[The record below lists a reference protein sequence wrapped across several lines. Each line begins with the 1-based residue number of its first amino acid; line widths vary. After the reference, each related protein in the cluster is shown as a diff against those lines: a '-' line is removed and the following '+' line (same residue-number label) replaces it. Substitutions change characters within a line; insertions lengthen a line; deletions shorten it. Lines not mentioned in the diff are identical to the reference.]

1 MKVKNLVFA
10 LTIGICVLVFTAR
23 ADAQLANIAMA
34 ELYISIMDACEGW
47 LVKAGAI
54 ALELLAVTAVIG
66 FAIGMKDLVLAGN
79 ATLDSIVAFFV
90 RFSFQAGLMV
100 WLLNAPQRLS
110 LITMSI
116 KKIGSEI
123 SGQDIS
129 FGGLI
134 TLFSNVT
141 NPLIDFTKGLPLIF

>member
-100 WLLNAPQRLS
+100 WASERAAAPIADYNVDQENR
-110 LITMSI
+110 
-116 KKIGSEI
+116 SEI
-123 SGQDIS
+123 RAGYQLWRSDH
-129 FGGLI
+129 
-134 TLFSNVT
+134 
-141 NPLIDFTKGLPLIF
+141 PLQQCDKSAH